1 VRKYLLTD
9 VYVGRRP
16 CRLHRSHD
24 RTVSIPPYLRPIEEE
39 SDNDDQ
45 LDSSTRCQVMTSVAD
60 ARDVITPRPPTDS
73 LQHDVTAR
81 GDKDETSGSDCRC
94 PVSDRAANDVITT
107 DQCPCN
113 EGGGTCRTGENDVIL
128 ESPSRDAHPN
138 ATEGGTNWTD
148 GNDVIPNDVIPDD
161 VMGES
166 RSKQH
171 WRLFY
176 VIIASLTAFIAC
188 LTSMSPSCV
197 IFVVTVT
204 SLIAHHAI
212 QS

>member
-1 VRKYLLTD
+1 
-9 VYVGRRP
+9 
-16 CRLHRSHD
+16 
-24 RTVSIPPYLRPIEEE
+24 
-39 SDNDDQ
+39 
-45 LDSSTRCQVMTSVAD
+45 MTSAAD

-81 GDKDETSGSDCRC
+81 GDTDGT
-94 PVSDRAANDVITT
+94 SDRQYPISDRTTNDVITT
-107 DQCPCN
+107 DQCPYN
-113 EGGGTCRTGENDVIL
+113 EGGGTCRTGENDVTCNDVIF
-128 ESPSRDAHPN
+128 ESPSRDAHPP
-138 ATEGGTNWTD
+138 ATEVGANWTD
-148 GNDVIPNDVIPDD
+148 GNDVILNDVIPDD

-176 VIIASLTAFIAC
+176 VIVASLTAFIAC